1 MRGKRRGPINNI
13 VWEAISKTSFY
24 SSAHNVK
31 EWRSKAT
38 SLFKVAHILPPLID
52 NEWARQPAYKLIE
65 VRNVYLMLVG
75 YSFEGLGKALLIQ
88 KQSPIAKNG
97 TFIHISHNLIDIFS
111 KAGFEVTN
119 EEEFLLERLEQY
131 IVWAG
136 RYPIPKEYKALLPRE
151 YAIDHNPFN
160 LGYDADADPALI
172 MSLYKRILRE
182 LANRAK
188 KQKGQKRE

>member
-1 MRGKRRGPINNI
+1 VRGKRRGPINNI

-111 KAGFEVTN
+111 KDFYWKDLSNILFGPGGILSQRN
-119 EEEFLLERLEQY
+119 
-131 IVWAG
+131 IK
-136 RYPIPKEYKALLPRE
+136 RYCPE
-151 YAIDHNPFN
+151 NT
-160 LGYDADADPALI
+160 
-172 MSLYKRILRE
+172 
-182 LANRAK
+182 
-188 KQKGQKRE
+188 Q